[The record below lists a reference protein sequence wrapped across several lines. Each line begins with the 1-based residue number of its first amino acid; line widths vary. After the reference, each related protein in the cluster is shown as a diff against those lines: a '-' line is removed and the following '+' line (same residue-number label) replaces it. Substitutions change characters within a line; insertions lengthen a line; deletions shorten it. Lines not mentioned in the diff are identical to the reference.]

1 MPPCAPIQ
9 PFPFLVVTVK
19 ILQDKERVLRL
30 LFAKINQSQMGGGG
44 GGAGPGSQMTQ
55 MDIDQ
60 SEDHYDGVFDGTDE
74 GAVGAT
80 GGSLEGGRSSRG
92 GAVGRVQGHA
102 SLRQPGFA

>member
-1 MPPCAPIQ
+1 
-9 PFPFLVVTVK
+9 VTVK